1 MDQAP
6 FPGRDGDAAASL
18 PTPAPPPP
26 AGVPAFAAGAD
37 AVRLDSRL
45 RGALLESRQRW
56 RDFVTLAADLVFE
69 TDADGLLT
77 FLAPDQLLGRP
88 AETLLHRP
96 ARDLL
101 VPGGADPFA
110 LRAATNGMRAWM
122 RRPDGQAACFSFNV
136 APLTDALGRFAGL
149 RGIARDVTI
158 EEAAAEAQ
166 AMMLRRA
173 GALEVLVRR
182 VRQEVLA
189 PRMLAATLESLPPV
203 LGCAGAVVLEFP
215 PGQPPMVVLRHGD
228 EPGPLLAAAQALDGP
243 VAAFG
248 PGPGGEHLALI
259 PQPVRGEPR
268 HALLAW
274 RLPSARGFDA
284 EERTLMVSLTDL
296 VFVALGNQALQRE
309 LELQARTEALTG
321 LLNRRAFLADL
332 RRRLDRH
339 ERARPAAGPAGA
351 LLFIDLDNFKPIN
364 DLLGHEAGDA
374 ALIAV
379 ANLLR
384 DLVRPLDLVAR
395 IGGDEFAIW
404 LEAVDAEAA
413 AGRAEALT
421 WAGANTLPL
430 LLRSGPTA
438 LTFSIGC
445 APSLPGL
452 VETPEQLIARADA
465 AMYEAKRAGRN
476 CWRLDSQPAPEPAP
490 MPVTEPPPR

>member
-1 MDQAP
+1 MEVAP
-6 FPGRDGDAAASL
+6 SPGPGG
-18 PTPAPPPP
+18 PTLLAEPA
-26 AGVPAFAAGAD
+26 
-37 AVRLDSRL
+37 RLDARL

-69 TDADGLLT
+69 TDAEGQFT
-77 FLAPDQLLGRP
+77 FLAPDNVLGHP
-88 AETLLHRP
+88 AEALLRRP
-96 ARDLL
+96 ARGLL
-101 VPGGADPFA
+101 VSSAADPFA
-110 LRAATNGMRAWM
+110 LRGPAQGMKAWLRRA
-122 RRPDGQAACFSFNV
+122 DGQAACFSFNLV
-136 APLTDALGRFAGL
+136 PLADAAGRFAGL
-149 RGIARDVTI
+149 RGAARDVSA

-166 AMMLRRA
+166 AMALRRA

-203 LGCAGAVVLEFP
+203 LGCAGAVVLEFAADGTP
-215 PGQPPMVVLRHGD
+215 QVALRHGAD
-228 EPGPLLAAAQALDGP
+228 PAPLLAAARALEGP
-243 VAAFG
+243 EARFG
-248 PGPGGEHLALI
+248 PGPGGEHLAVI
-259 PQPVRGEPR
+259 PQPMRSEPR

-274 RLPSARGFDA
+274 RLPGARGFDA
-284 EERTLMVSLTDL
+284 EERSLMVSLTDL

-309 LELQARTEALTG
+309 LEMQARTEALTG

-339 ERARPAAGPAGA
+339 GHAGGGGPAGA

-374 ALIAV
+374 ALVAV

-384 DLVRPLDLVAR
+384 DMVRPVDLVAR

-413 AGRAEALT
+413 ASRAEALS
-421 WAGANTLPL
+421 WAGGHTLPL
-430 LLRSGPTA
+430 LLRSGPAA

-445 APSLPGL
+445 APSLPGQA
-452 VETPEQLIARADA
+452 ETPEQLIARADA
-465 AMYEAKRAGRN
+465 AMYMAKRGGRN
-476 CWRLDSQPAPEPAP
+476 CWRMAEASPA
-490 MPVTEPPPR
+490 

>member
-1 MDQAP
+1 MDLAP
-6 FPGRDGDAAASL
+6 HPGPEGDSASAGNPAISAAHVA
-18 PTPAPPPP
+18 
-26 AGVPAFAAGAD
+26 
-37 AVRLDSRL
+37 RLDSRL

-110 LRAATNGMRAWM
+110 LRTAMRDMRAWM
-122 RRPDGQAACFSFNV
+122 RRPDGQGACFSFNL
-136 APLTDALGRFAGL
+136 APLSDAAGRFAGL
-149 RGIARDVTI
+149 RGTARDVTA

-215 PGQPPMVVLRHGD
+215 PGKPPLVVLRHGED
-228 EPGPLLAAAQALDGP
+228 PGPLLAAAQALDGP

-274 RLPSARGFDA
+274 RPALARGFDA

-339 ERARPAAGPAGA
+339 GHAGPGAGALQSPAGA

-384 DLVRPLDLVAR
+384 DLVRPVDLVAR

-404 LEAVDAEAA
+404 LEAVDAQAA
-413 AGRAEALT
+413 AGRAEAIT
-421 WAGANTLPL
+421 WAGANTLPM

-445 APSLPGL
+445 APSLPG
-452 VETPEQLIARADA
+452 VAETPEQLIARADA
-465 AMYEAKRAGRN
+465 AMYQAKRAGRN
-476 CWRLDSQPAPEPAP
+476 CWRLDGPALVTTEPA
-490 MPVTEPPPR
+490 TA